1 MSWLLLRIPAS
12 AAEAERLAD
21 ALLEQGALSAAIED
35 ANAGTEREE
44 ALFGEPG
51 EDEPPTLWAD
61 SLVTALF
68 PAATEIPAVV
78 REAARQAQLG
88 RLPSYGVEE
97 VLDQDWV
104 RATHSQFEPIAVSP
118 RLWIVPSWHTAP
130 DPDAINIQLDPGLAF
145 GTGSHPTTR
154 LCLRWLDGELQ
165 AGESVLDYGCGS
177 GILAIA
183 AKKLGAGEVTGVDID
198 PQAVVAARENAA
210 RNGVAIAFALPGQL
224 PAAQYDVVLANILAN
239 PLKVLAPALA
249 AKVRPGGRIVL
260 SGLLAEQAEEM
271 SALYGQWFSMAPP
284 TCEEGW
290 ARLTGVKRP

>member
-21 ALLEQGALSAAIED
+21 ALLEQGALSSAIED

-44 ALFGEPG
+44 AVFGEPG
-51 EDEPPTLWAD
+51 LANSPALWTD

-68 PAATEIPAVV
+68 PAATEIATVV
-78 REAARQAQLG
+78 QEAARQAQLA

-97 VLDQDWV
+97 VPDQDWV
-104 RATHSQFEPIAVSP
+104 RTTQSQFEPIPISP
-118 RLWIVPSWHTAP
+118 RLWIVPSWHTPP
-130 DPDAINIQLDPGLAF
+130 DPGAINIQVDPGLAF

-154 LCLRWLDGELQ
+154 LCLRWLDEELE

-183 AKKLGAGEVTGVDID
+183 AKKLGAGEVMGVDID
-198 PQAVVAARENAA
+198 PQAVAAARENAA

-249 AKVRPGGRIVL
+249 ARVKAGGRIVL
-260 SGLLAEQAEEM
+260 SGLLAEQVE
-271 SALYGQWFSMAPP
+271 ALSRLYNQWFTLAPP
-284 TCEEGW
+284 VFDEGW
-290 ARLTGVKRP
+290 ARLVGVRRP